1 VAHPLDPDPERERPW
16 RKRIRIARRNLA
28 KVVLRRVGP
37 TLLRLLSSTWKV
49 EVIGEEQIEAA
60 RGEGGGHFMS
70 LWHGR
75 MLVALPHHARR
86 GWEVLVSPSDD
97 GDISEHLLECFGYHV
112 IRGSSSRTGARA
124 LRQML
129 AVLREGKVLIITPD
143 GPRGPRHS
151 MNPGLAWMSRA
162 TGYGVVPCGFV
173 GHPAWRARSWDRFT
187 LPKIGARVV
196 LAYEE
201 PVRVSRDADE
211 AAMDAATEEIRARMI
226 RAERRGFERLG
237 VEVDW

>member
-1 VAHPLDPDPERERPW
+1 MSSPHDPDSRRERPA
-16 RKRIRIARRNLA
+16 RKAFRIARRNLA
-28 KVVLRRVGP
+28 KAVLRQVGP
-37 TLLRLLSSTWKV
+37 GLLRLLASTWKV
-49 EVIGEEQIEAA
+49 EVLGEEELEAA

-86 GWEVLVSPSDD
+86 DWVVLVSPSDD
-97 GDISEHLLECFGYHV
+97 GDISEHLLERFGYQV

-129 AVLREGKVLIITPD
+129 AVLREGKVLTITPD

-162 TGYGVVPCGFV
+162 TGYAVVPCGFV
-173 GHPAWRARSWDRFT
+173 CHPAWRARSWDRFT
-187 LPKIGARVV
+187 LPRARARVALV
-196 LAYEE
+196 YEQ
-201 PVRVSRDADE
+201 PVRVPRDADQ
-211 AAMDAATEEIRARMI
+211 ATMDAATEEIRERMI